1 LGLFLTYLFCLKF
14 LGAGTA
20 TWGWRGTS
28 TGRST
33 RTGPRASSPTALATA
48 THASSSPLKRGSC
61 WARRCERTR
70 LVRDAMLY
78 SILYTLY
85 STSCRNQTFAK
96 TGSGQR
102 TNIRESTQRFSKRD
116 VFSRAGL
123 GRRLRQATWESARAG
138 NVQCGRCDC
147 ETALLRFSFSRF
159 EFLVKK
165 RSHLPRQAR
174 DKMQRELQDKS
185 RFAHRDAA
193 YDDPLVQLRD

>member
-1 LGLFLTYLFCLKF
+1 MAQKCRFLQVYNVSSNLEGDWVRTTKCLFCDPIDAGSKTEFLPRQARDEHVLAGTTVETKGDMFFVQGNTQTLHSGDPRGLIASVNSCLSTHKYLILRAIYMQKMTSIHSPLRLGPFLTYLFCLKF

-48 THASSSPLKRGSC
+48 TRASSSPLRRGSC

-85 STSCRNQTFAK
+85 S
-96 TGSGQR
+96 
-102 TNIRESTQRFSKRD
+102 I
-116 VFSRAGL
+116 L
-123 GRRLRQATWESARAG
+123 
-138 NVQCGRCDC
+138 
-147 ETALLRFSFSRF
+147 
-159 EFLVKK
+159 
-165 RSHLPRQAR
+165 
-174 DKMQRELQDKS
+174 
-185 RFAHRDAA
+185 
-193 YDDPLVQLRD
+193 Y